1 MSREFVEIVGGILLF
16 GCGWLIWGEILSKI
30 RRKKSQNISIDNCK
44 ILTSKRKDNHKTIFS
59 ILFNGEFASVE
70 DDKIVIRD
78 GDNKVVVYIE
88 THIIGGPDTA
98 RELIEVKSQS
108 REVKHQ

>member
-30 RRKKSQNISIDNCK
+30 REKSQNISIDHGK
-44 ILTSKRKDNHKTIFS
+44 IITSKRKDNRKTIFS
-59 ILFNGEFASVE
+59 IVFDGEFASVE

-78 GDNKVVVYIE
+78 GDNKVAVYIE
-88 THIIGGPDTA
+88 THIIGGPDKA
-98 RELIEVKSQS
+98 RELIKVES